1 MTASPSVATAGEL
14 VSFDPATLEPIG
26 SVRRTAVEEIPELV
40 AEARLAQGRWASATL
55 ADRSRL
61 LADVAQVVLD
71 RMGEI
76 AATLTAEVGKPEVEA
91 YTTELIVALDHLV
104 WLARNARDVLRPER
118 LSMSQLH
125 VRHKRAHLLYEPYGV
140 IGVIGPWN
148 FPFSIPLVEAAT
160 AVVAGNAVVVKPS
173 ELTPLSG
180 AWVERVFAEAG
191 APAGLVRVIQGEGDT
206 VGEALVRARGVDKLF
221 FTGSTEVGRRVAALA
236 GERLCPVTLELG
248 GKDPMLVFAD
258 ADLERAIDG
267 ALWGAFFNCGQTCT
281 SVERVYVEAER
292 YDEFV
297 TRLAEGARSLQIG
310 RELGPL
316 VSSEQRD
323 RVEALVTAALDDGAD
338 VVTGGRRPRHELPGW
353 FYEPT
358 VITGVPEGSRIDTD
372 ELFGPV
378 VTVARFRDEAHAVDL
393 ANASPYGLGA
403 SVWTSDAA
411 RARRLASRLEAGM
424 VWINDVSYSFGAGQ
438 ASWGGVKQSGFG
450 RTHSKHGLY
459 ECVRVKYADSDPGRL
474 PVPWWFPYEPDLADG
489 FHGLLGVLYGRGLAA
504 RAGAAWTHRRGL
516 VAVAR
521 RSLRR

>member
-1 MTASPSVATAGEL
+1 MAVSPPVAAAGEL
-14 VSFDPATLEPIG
+14 VSLDPVTLEPVG
-26 SVRRTAVEEIPELV
+26 SVRRTAVEEIPGLV
-40 AEARLAQGRWASATL
+40 VEARLAQARWADTQL
-55 ADRSRL
+55 AARSRL

-71 RMGEI
+71 RMDEI
-76 AATLTAEVGKPEVEA
+76 AVTLSAEVGKPPVEA

-104 WLARNARDVLRPER
+104 WLARNAGQVLRPER
-118 LSMSQLH
+118 LPMPQLH
-125 VRHKRAHLLYEPYGV
+125 LRHKRAHLLYEPYGV
-140 IGVIGPWN
+140 IGVIAPWN
-148 FPFSIPLVEAAT
+148 FPFSIPLVDAAT

-180 AWVERVFAEAG
+180 EWVERVFAEAG
-191 APAGLVRVIQGEGDT
+191 APAGLVRVIQGEGET
-206 VGEALVRARGVDKLF
+206 IGEALVRARGLDKLF

-258 ADLERAIDG
+258 ADLERAVAG
-267 ALWGAFFNCGQTCT
+267 ALWGAFFNCGQACT
-281 SVERVYVEAER
+281 SVERIYVEAGR

-297 TRLAEGARSLQIG
+297 TRLVEAARSLRIG
-310 RELGPL
+310 QELGPL
-316 VSSEQRD
+316 VSSEERE
-323 RVEALVTAALDDGAD
+323 RVEALVAEALDDGAD
-338 VVTGGRRPRHELPGW
+338 VVTGGRRPQCELPGW
-353 FYEPT
+353 FHEPT
-358 VITGVPEGSRIDTD
+358 VITGVPEGSRIDTE

-378 VTVARFRDEAHAVDL
+378 VTVARFDSEAQAVEF

-411 RARRLASRLEAGM
+411 RASRLAARLEAGM
-424 VWINDVSYSFGAGQ
+424 VWVNDVSYSFGAGQ

-459 ECVRVKYADSDPGRL
+459 ECVRVKYADGDAGRMS
-474 PVPWWFPYEPDLADG
+474 VAWWFPYEPGLADG

-504 RAGAAWTHRRGL
+504 RVGAAWTHRLGL
-516 VAVAR
+516 LAVAR